1 MHVVLV
7 VMSVAAPGALAV
19 AAAVRPIAARRVRA
33 VVPVRVT
40 RR

>member
-7 VMSVAAPGALAV
+7 VMSGALAA